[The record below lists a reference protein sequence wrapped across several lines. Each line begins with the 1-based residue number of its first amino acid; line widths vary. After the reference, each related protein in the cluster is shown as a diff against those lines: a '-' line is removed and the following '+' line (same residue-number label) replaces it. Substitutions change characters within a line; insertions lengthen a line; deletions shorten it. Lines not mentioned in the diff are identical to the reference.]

1 MCETEIAQKYKVAH
15 DSSAPSGMGSV
26 FLSVV
31 DYLPKSAISGF
42 DLGIVGIAPYIC
54 RDALGVEIEDIWR
67 KFENFGEL
75 LDHLVLGRVAP
86 VVF

>member
-15 DSSAPSGMGSV
+15 DSSTPSGMGSV
-26 FLSVV
+26 FLSFF
-31 DYLPKSAISGF
+31 DYLPKSAISGL

-54 RDALGVEIEDIWR
+54 RNALGVEIEDIWR